1 MENHDAIKVLND
13 LIHTSE
19 DGHKGFAEAAETAK
33 DPQLKTI
40 FREYADECARAIVEL
55 QAGVR
60 SLGGSPADSGSI
72 TGAAHRGWVKVK
84 SAVEDANIAVLEE
97 VERGQDSAKA
107 AYTKALNAHL
117 PPALLGLVQKQHAG
131 AVRNHDRIRDLR
143 NAYKAQHAASMQ

>member
-1 MENHDAIKVLND
+1 MENRDTVKVLND

-19 DGHKGFAEAAETAK
+19 DGHKGFAEASETAK

-40 FREYADECARAIVEL
+40 FREYADECAHAVLEL

-60 SLGGSPADSGSI
+60 AAGGSPADSGSI

-107 AYTKALNAHL
+107 AYTKALNVDL
-117 PPALLGLVQKQHAG
+117 PPALRLLVQKQHAG
-131 AVRNHDRIRDLR
+131 AVRSHDRIRDLR
-143 NAYKAQHAASMQ
+143 NAYKAQHRANM